1 MKRILQNIKRFFGFG
16 SKVEAPKRSTA
27 TYPSRN
33 TSMESTLGAGMVGGN
48 IKAPENSVDVGPR
61 YKNAAAKR
69 KDVRRSKATR
79 EEKLFLQR
87 AYVRWNEWIPAIFNF
102 TGYRTIIKQG
112 YTYTIPAGVGTKT
125 CFMST
130 KYELNRDPEFCPNPD
145 VPQCTVNRKMR
156 RQALKSLG
164 YLR

>member
-16 SKVEAPKRSTA
+16 SKVEAPKRSSV
-27 TYPSRN
+27 TYPVRN

-61 YKNAAAKR
+61 YKNSQAKK

-79 EEKLFLQR
+79 EEKMFLQR
-87 AYVRWNEWIPAIFNF
+87 AYVSFITWVPEVFHFNGF
-102 TGYRTIIKQG
+102 RTIIKKG
-112 YTYTIPAGVGTKT
+112 YQTCVPGGLGLKFTDKDGESVGNN
-125 CFMST
+125 
-130 KYELNRDPEFCPNPD
+130 LIHA
-145 VPQCTVNRKMR
+145 TVNRKMR